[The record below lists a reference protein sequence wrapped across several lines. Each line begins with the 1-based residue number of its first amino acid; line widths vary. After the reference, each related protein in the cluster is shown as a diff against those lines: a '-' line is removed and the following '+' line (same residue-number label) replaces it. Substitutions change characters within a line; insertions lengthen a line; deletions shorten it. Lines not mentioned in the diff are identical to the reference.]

1 MRHWFRLD
9 GQSLKEVL
17 GEVYLER
24 ACRGNPVV
32 PEVVHH
38 LLKREWTTQER
49 CGKGVERLNRV
60 ASWGC

>member
-38 LLKREWTTQER
+38 LLKR
-49 CGKGVERLNRV
+49 
-60 ASWGC
+60 